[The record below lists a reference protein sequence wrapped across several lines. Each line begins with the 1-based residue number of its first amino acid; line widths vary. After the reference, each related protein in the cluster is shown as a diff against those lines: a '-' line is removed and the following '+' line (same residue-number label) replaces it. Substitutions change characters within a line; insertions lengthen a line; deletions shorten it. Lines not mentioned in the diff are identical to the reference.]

1 MYIVHGALEMGKN
14 RGGLLEALKA
24 LSLSFHSGGKARD
37 SDTFKS
43 LWAQPNVILMLLL
56 QITIWKALLS
66 CIVITESFVLPHARA
81 KGTNWSLEFLVG
93 LLAVS
98 SSAFDVS
105 LNYNHYFLWQSLE
118 LPVWDFYGS
127 HWTAVQ

>member
-43 LWAQPNVILMLLL
+43 L
-56 QITIWKALLS
+56 
-66 CIVITESFVLPHARA
+66 
-81 KGTNWSLEFLVG
+81 
-93 LLAVS
+93 
-98 SSAFDVS
+98 
-105 LNYNHYFLWQSLE
+105 
-118 LPVWDFYGS
+118 
-127 HWTAVQ
+127 